1 MIKRLIIALVFSL
14 FVYTRE
20 AYAVFD
26 FVATL
31 ESQLEGVQKK
41 FSGIQEKLK
50 KVTDAYTRAKRGFD
64 AVDGCIRKPKT
75 CFAAIK
81 ELKSGLSKIN
91 MMSSVNLP
99 EDKALLEVSSGEMVQ
114 ELEKAV
120 YVKGQGKDIE
130 KTGEK
135 KDEINAVVAAD
146 VASLWAKAVSTRQA
160 ILAENDDE
168 QYNEAL
174 KGGSSGDEANM
185 EKLLASQQ
193 MLSLLSARRVN
204 RILELRSYM
213 ISAPATFVV
222 MGHSVETEQNSG
234 E

>member
-160 ILAENDDE
+160 ILAEKDDE